1 VNTSCALLLVA
12 SLIGQPPEPPQSFRE
27 LAKTATFYYTAP
39 DPSFGPKMLKELLK
53 RENLEHPFFANN
65 DHLLSIHAALL
76 GDVAAGKPKIVRA
89 YEAAFLE
96 APPAG
101 QRLIIRALRNCGD
114 RETVNRIDGWRAD
127 RRSAAVRSDLDSL
140 KKHLEDPKRKHVRDL
155 PAREPKDLDLLWA
168 NFFITGEYA
177 PVARLLDVFDR
188 PGARDN
194 ETLQRV
200 AKWSLASNLQQHPK
214 LVELVRK
221 HAKDRREGSRKV
233 IDELIRPKPDPKAG
247 AAMKAVVVGK
257 WVSDD
262 NERIPL
268 EFLKDGTAKVG
279 FFKEKGEWVIATG
292 TYTVSDQGSVKCEVR
307 YEGST
312 LFQSWNMK
320 DGVLVGSHG
329 PRPVVRWM
337 KVKEGKGTK

>member
-1 VNTSCALLLVA
+1 VYTSSALFLIA
-12 SLIGQPPEPPQSFRE
+12 SLVGQPSGPPQSFRE

-53 RENLEHPFFANN
+53 RKNLEHPFFANN
-65 DHLLSIHAALL
+65 DHLRNINAALL

-89 YEAAFLE
+89 YEAAFLG

-101 QRLIIRALRNCGD
+101 QRLILRALRNCGD
-114 RETVNRIDGWRAD
+114 RDTVKRIDAWRAD
-127 RRSAAVRSDLDSL
+127 RRSADVRSDLDAL
-140 KKHLEDPKRKHVRDL
+140 KKHLADPKRKHVRDL

-168 NFFITGEYA
+168 NYFITGEYA
-177 PVARLLDVFDR
+177 PVARLLDVFDL
-188 PGARDN
+188 PDAKAN
-194 ETLQRV
+194 ETLKRV
-200 AKWSLASNLQQHPK
+200 AKWSLRSNLQQHPK

-233 IDELIRPKPDPKAG
+233 IDELIPPKRDPKAE

-262 NERIPL
+262 KERIPL
-268 EFLKDGTAKVG
+268 EFRKDGTAKVG
-279 FFKEKGEWVIATG
+279 FFKEKGKWVIATG

-312 LFQSWNMK
+312 LFQAWNMK
-320 DGVLVGSHG
+320 DGTLVGSHG
-329 PRPVVRWM
+329 PRPVVRWV
-337 KVKEGKGTK
+337 KVKGVKGPK

>member
-1 VNTSCALLLVA
+1 
-12 SLIGQPPEPPQSFRE
+12 
-27 LAKTATFYYTAP
+27 
-39 DPSFGPKMLKELLK
+39 MLKELLK

-65 DHLLSIHAALL
+65 DHLLNINAALL
-76 GDVAAGKPKIVRA
+76 GDIAAGKPKMVRA
-89 YEAAFLE
+89 YEAAFID

-114 RETVNRIDGWRAD
+114 RETFNRIDGWRAD
-127 RRSAAVRSDLDSL
+127 RRSADVRSDLDSL

-188 PGARDN
+188 PDAKDN
-194 ETLQRV
+194 ETLKRV
-200 AKWSLASNLQQHPK
+200 AKWSLGSNLQQHPK
-214 LVELVRK
+214 LLELVRK

-233 IDELIRPKPDPKAG
+233 IDELIGPKPDPKAG
-247 AAMKAVVVGK
+247 AAIKAVVVGK

-268 EFLKDGTAKVG
+268 QFLKDGTAKVG
-279 FFKEKGEWVIATG
+279 FFKEKGEWVMATG

-312 LFQSWNMK
+312 LFQAWNMK
-320 DGVLVGSHG
+320 DGALVGSHG